1 MPALLSRVKKAVNA
15 VLDLADAYQETPDA
29 GSRAYE
35 QELIDIALTID
46 VELIEIGLRNA
57 TWAHRVDFTQSTSVA
72 HGANLPAHT
81 GPIDAVIISSK
92 NASVAPV
99 EQIEKE
105 RELTA
110 LSPAIGVTPHYNTD
124 GYVLSHNGTSS
135 ATVKSCIVTRGSVLQ
150 APDELEGAIIR
161 GVLSLIS
168 SPEGEAPEMQ
178 AAYAALYQQDK
189 QSIATGEIPPP
200 FALPEKAAA

>member
-1 MPALLSRVKKAVNA
+1 MAANLARVKKAVNA
-15 VLDLADAYQETPDA
+15 ALNLADTYSEVPDA

-35 QELIDIALTID
+35 QQLIDLAQTID

-57 TWAHRVDFTQSTSVA
+57 TWAHRVDFVQSFTVA
-72 HGANLPAHT
+72 HGANLPTHT
-81 GPIDAVIISSK
+81 GPIDAVIVGGK

-105 RELTA
+105 RELVA
-110 LSPAIGVTPHYNTD
+110 LGIAVTPHYNTD
-124 GYVLSHNGTSS
+124 GFVLAHNGTVS
-135 ATVKSCIVTRGSVLQ
+135 ATVKSCIVSRGSVLQ

-161 GVLSLIS
+161 GVLSLVS
-168 SPEGEAPEMQ
+168 SPEGEDPQLQ
-178 AAYAALYQQDK
+178 AGYAAMYQADK
-189 QSIATGEIPPP
+189 QALQGGEIPPP